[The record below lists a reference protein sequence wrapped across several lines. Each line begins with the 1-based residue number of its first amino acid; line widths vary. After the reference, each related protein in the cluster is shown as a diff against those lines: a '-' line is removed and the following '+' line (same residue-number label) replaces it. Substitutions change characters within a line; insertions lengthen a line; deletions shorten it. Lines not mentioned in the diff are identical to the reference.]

1 MLFGIVERPHSTTKL
16 DLMSL
21 ENEAVAEQ
29 SVTEWSLTEQSMG
42 KQTPPP
48 SPSLACLPPLLCIK
62 EGVALLWAEPV

>member
-1 MLFGIVERPHSTTKL
+1 
-16 DLMSL
+16 MSL

-29 SVTEWSLTEQSMG
+29 SVTERSLTEQSMG

-62 EGVALLWAEPV
+62 EGVALLWVEPV